1 MSQDMER
8 EALLLQ
14 TVEALRNYVDV
25 IAKAG
30 GGDKMLFMAAM
41 READDKARAALAAI
55 GPQDFGDLT
64 GVQPCCGDYANCHRA
79 CTPRGRWQAT
89 KDREDALATQ
99 PPAVQG
105 EPLEWGSTKTAGQLI
120 RQLQTFDPATPIT
133 AACHT
138 DYEGKRMAL
147 ARPLVMSRERV
158 AGRFIRQG
166 DESVPYSLVIWS
178 QQDEAASPPSREPLT
193 PDSWEEIEAVIACL
207 GDDAAQLRE
216 ENAEDERAANMER
229 AADLLAF
236 AYGIHSRGEGESN
249 G

>member
-1 MSQDMER
+1 MSQEKER

-64 GVQPCCGDYANCHRA
+64 GVQPCCGDYVNCHRA

-105 EPLEWGSTKTAGQLI
+105 EPVAWASDDSRVVSAELVKRYPEHK
-120 RQLQTFDPATPIT
+120 
-133 AACHT
+133 HT
-138 DYEGKRMAL
+138 YHI
-147 ARPLVMSRERV
+147 PL
-158 AGRFIRQG
+158 
-166 DESVPYSLVIWS
+166 YL
-178 QQDEAASPPSREPLT
+178 ASPPSREPLT
-193 PDSWEEIEAVIACL
+193 DEALGIAMTNSYY
-207 GDDAAQLRE
+207 DAASFIAGVRF
-216 ENAEDERAANMER
+216 AEIHH
-229 AADLLAF
+229 
-236 AYGIHSRGEGESN
+236 GIHSREGGSK
-249 G
+249 